1 MIVAKQGCYRAAIT
15 AERRILSLRSS
26 DVIANVGVSWRAVR
40 TLQYRLRLPC
50 SRGSPIARHNH
61 LSTKAQGAARSF
73 VEARGSHSSRRLR
86 EHRTRRSTKFT
97 TQASRT
103 NF

>member
-40 TLQYRLRLPC
+40 TLQYRLYF
-50 SRGSPIARHNH
+50 SPNIG
-61 LSTKAQGAARSF
+61 LSGQFGFGKSLVDLGVVF
-73 VEARGSHSSRRLR
+73 KL
-86 EHRTRRSTKFT
+86 
-97 TQASRT
+97 
-103 NF
+103 N